1 MNKNEVLQRLDDMI
15 HEQERHL
22 RWLESNRV
30 GKIENWLWPQTNKM
44 IDEFLTNG
52 RITLNHLKQRRKEYD
67 DYDFG

>member
-1 MNKNEVLQRLDDMI
+1 MNKNELLQRLDGMI
-15 HEQERHL
+15 HDQERHL
-22 RWLESNRV
+22 RRLESNRV
-30 GKIENWLWPQTNKM
+30 GKVRNWFFPKINKM